1 MENSDGSMV
10 INNGKRAL
18 FTWKDIHEDLL
29 LQEVLLLEPFQYR
42 SGSKERGAVW
52 STIAENLSK
61 SGMKVSQRSV
71 REKFDK
77 LVKEFKRKE
86 AMEQRASGIEVEYT
100 ERDVAMTDII
110 ERMNELE
117 LVLGNKKEKEKQD
130 QATAEEMRMK
140 ATERIGQTR
149 KRHSEESEDGELVTP
164 ERKRR
169 RNSSDV
175 MDVLKGSLEVKRK
188 EQEEAKKLRERELA
202 YMENQSQRQDEFQR
216 IMLQQQQQFQQQ
228 QQQFQQQQ
236 QAVTMSVMKALAEIT
251 KNLRN

>member
-86 AMEQRASGIEVEYT
+86 AMEQRASDIEVEYT
-100 ERDVAMTDII
+100 ERDMAMTDI
-110 ERMNELE
+110 MNELE
-117 LVLGNKKEKEKQD
+117 LALGNKKEKEKQD
-130 QATAEEMRMK
+130 QATAEEMRTK
-140 ATERIGQTR
+140 ATERLGQTR
-149 KRHSEESEDGELVTP
+149 RRHSEESEDGELVTP
-164 ERKRR
+164 ERK
-169 RNSSDV
+169 
-175 MDVLKGSLEVKRK
+175 
-188 EQEEAKKLRERELA
+188 
-202 YMENQSQRQDEFQR
+202 
-216 IMLQQQQQFQQQ
+216 
-228 QQQFQQQQ
+228 
-236 QAVTMSVMKALAEIT
+236 
-251 KNLRN
+251 

>member
-130 QATAEEMRMK
+130 QATAEEMRTK
-140 ATERIGQTR
+140 ATERLGQTR
-149 KRHSEESEDGELVTP
+149 RRHSEESEDGELVTP
-164 ERKRR
+164 ERK
-169 RNSSDV
+169 
-175 MDVLKGSLEVKRK
+175 
-188 EQEEAKKLRERELA
+188 
-202 YMENQSQRQDEFQR
+202 
-216 IMLQQQQQFQQQ
+216 
-228 QQQFQQQQ
+228 
-236 QAVTMSVMKALAEIT
+236 
-251 KNLRN
+251 